1 MTTNL
6 QIASGADFD
15 SLFQAGGGNQLFGI
29 YGIDGQDVGQ
39 RYYNVSEGSAYGNT
53 AFLASDGGD
62 IGYKLC
68 KAGSYHVFNL
78 TVGFIVS
85 RQYGYYEGQGGALS
99 PNVLNGYRI
108 AGITSKADRVS
119 LFLAN
124 NAMPW
129 DHARIT
135 IINDGRVYTLRTAI
149 NYYYSETTDN
159 PFVQYLNQTI
169 QLRLE
174 AW

>member
-53 AFLASDGGD
+53 GFLASDGGD
-62 IGYKLC
+62 VGYKLC
-68 KAGSYHVFNL
+68 KVGSYHVFNF
-78 TVGFIVS
+78 TVDFLISGL
-85 RQYGYYEGQGGALS
+85 YGYYEGQGGALS

-108 AGITSKADRVS
+108 AGIGSRYDRVS
-119 LFLAN
+119 LYLAN

-129 DHARIT
+129 DYVRIT
-135 IINDGRVYTLRTAI
+135 IINDGRVYTLHTAA
-149 NYYYSETTDN
+149 NYYYYKTTDN
-159 PFVQYLNQTI
+159 PFAQYQNQTI